1 MKKAVKI
8 VSIVLAVLLLIPLPL
23 RVRDGGS
30 VEWRAVLYTVIDVHQ
45 MNDNVPAGYT
55 DGTIVKVL
63 GIEIVNTAGIE
74 WN

>member
-8 VSIVLAVLLLIPLPL
+8 VCIVLAVLLLIPFPAS
-23 RVRDGGS
+23 VNDGGS
-30 VEWRAVLYTVIDVHQ
+30 VKWAAALYQVIDVHQ

-55 DGTIVKVL
+55 DGIIIKIL
-63 GIEIVNTAGIE
+63 GFEVVNTAGIE